1 MCSCRFDKI
10 KIGCDLIIL
19 GDPGA
24 DSRGKG
30 KSKRPSTPLSAPG
43 SPRMLSDIQTLVQKS
58 FDFTA
63 WVTCGVRPLQMAS
76 GLSLKNC
83 FFPWQNTIC
92 CFAVVVSTRFLFMV

>member
-43 SPRMLSDIQTLVQKS
+43 SPRMLIYKPWYRSLLTSQL
-58 FDFTA
+58 
-63 WVTCGVRPLQMAS
+63 
-76 GLSLKNC
+76 GL
-83 FFPWQNTIC
+83 PV
-92 CFAVVVSTRFLFMV
+92 A

>member
-63 WVTCGVRPLQMAS
+63 CWLPVACGHFKWPAAYR
-76 GLSLKNC
+76 
-83 FFPWQNTIC
+83 
-92 CFAVVVSTRFLFMV
+92 

>member
-1 MCSCRFDKI
+1 MCSCRRGFDKI

-43 SPRMLSDIQTLVQKS
+43 SPRMLSDIQT
-58 FDFTA
+58 
-63 WVTCGVRPLQMAS
+63 
-76 GLSLKNC
+76 
-83 FFPWQNTIC
+83 
-92 CFAVVVSTRFLFMV
+92 